1 MNVNSTVVEQ
11 NYGPER
17 PGLNL
22 DLANARIGGAVLHS
36 AFLLQV
42 LAPLQSLT
50 RARLNPQ
57 SPCAGIFPGRHPV
70 RQMQYRRKIPMR
82 AMVWASVLV
91 FRVGFTAC
99 GAQSTKIT
107 PEQLEFFEQKI
118 RPVLV
123 NNCYDCH
130 SEERSK
136 NKGELTLD
144 TRDGIRAGG
153 DRGPA
158 VVPGKPDDSVLINA
172 IRQVGQLHMP
182 PDSRGGM
189 LPDDI
194 IVDFEKWVKDG
205 APDPRD
211 SAKIVSA
218 RAAKPEKVY
227 DWNKERQYWAFQKP
241 KAVAPPKVADE
252 RWPKGD
258 VDRFVLAKLEEKGL
272 QPVRDADKRTLVRR
286 VYYDLIG
293 LPPTPEEVEM
303 FARDKAPDAY
313 EKLVD
318 NLLAS
323 PRFGEQWG
331 RYWLDVAR
339 YGESTGMDRNLNYP
353 YAWRYRDYVIDSFN
367 CDKPYNRF
375 ITEQL
380 AGDQLPYAN
389 QKERDE
395 NLTATGFLAIGP
407 KGLNETR
414 VKYSKWQVV
423 NDQIDATSRGFLGLT
438 VGCAQCHDHKFD
450 PIPQKDYH
458 ALAGIFS
465 STETLYGTVGGRGNR
480 RPTSLLS
487 LDGAPELAVLSTGEP
502 TPNMF
507 VNTNRNFTV
516 STRTNNAARGT
527 NNLARG
533 GRGGRGGRGFGRNI
547 ATNQIERVP
556 AHNSYAMGVRD
567 YNEPQDV
574 PVFYRGDLT
583 KPTDAVIPRGFLRIV
598 NYAET
603 PAIPTNSSG
612 RLQLAQWITNPENP
626 LTSRV
631 AVNRVWLH
639 LFGEGIVPTPDNLG
653 HLGAQPTHP
662 ELLDY
667 LAAKFVTEQNWSVKQ
682 LVRSLLL
689 TRAYQL
695 SSDVYAKAEEVDP
708 ADTLI
713 WRAAPRR
720 LKAEQ
725 LRDSILAASGRLDIV
740 PPTNNVTAEFGDGY
754 YGVNIWESDLPQHYF
769 KRSVYLPVPRDL
781 VPESLSL
788 FDLPNPNL
796 VGARREETTS
806 PSQELFLMNNA
817 FVQDEALHLARQLLK
832 DKNLS
837 EKQRIQQA
845 YLAAFQRLPTP
856 SEIKH
861 AAKFIK
867 GEESLLASAL
877 PEQAVERTSTPEP
890 EIRIDDVSPALV
902 TSATPVA
909 TSAAEPASTPTPANP
924 VSIGEPATPV
934 AAAVATTATNSAP
947 ELAAQG
953 PATNTMTA
961 SATATGDVGGNFA
974 GGGGGRG
981 RGGFRGPRTYKGPGS
996 ASDIVVGKLAPG
1008 IARPK
1013 VFHQALPEKPATP
1026 EEGALALFTQALF
1039 GSAEFRYLQ

>member
-1 MNVNSTVVEQ
+1 MNTIGTRAKQ
-11 NYGPER
+11 DYGPDR

-22 DLANARIGGAVLHS
+22 DLTNARVGEAALHS
-36 AFLLQV
+36 AFLLQK
-42 LAPLQSLT
+42 LAPLQSST
-50 RARLNPQ
+50 RAGLNPQ
-57 SPCAGIFPGRHPV
+57 SPRAGNLPARHPFDDAPN
-70 RQMQYRRKIPMR
+70 RRSRPVLAILQTLI
-82 AMVWASVLV
+82 LV
-91 FRVGFTAC
+91 FGAASTTIAAPSNKFTPD
-99 GAQSTKIT
+99 QI
-107 PEQLEFFEQKI
+107 EFFENKI

-123 NNCYDCH
+123 KNCYDCH
-130 SEERSK
+130 SEEKGK

-158 VVPGKPDDSVLINA
+158 VVPGKPDESILINA
-172 IRQVGQLHMP
+172 IRQVGQLRMP
-182 PDSRGGM
+182 PDSRGGI
-189 LPDDI
+189 LPDEVI
-194 IVDFEKWVKDG
+194 ADFEKWVKDG
-205 APDPRD
+205 AADPRD
-211 SAKIVSA
+211 SAKIVDA
-218 RAAKPEKVY
+218 RPAKPEKVY
-227 DWNKERQYWAFQKP
+227 EWDKERQYWAFQKP
-241 KAVAPPKVADE
+241 KAVAPPQVADE
-252 RWPKGD
+252 KWPKTET
-258 VDRFVLAKLEEKGL
+258 DRFVLAKLEQKGL
-272 QPVRDADKRTLVRR
+272 KPVRDADKRTLVRR
-286 VYYDLIG
+286 VYYDIIG
-293 LPPTPEEVEM
+293 LPPTPEQVEA
-303 FARDKAPDAY
+303 FAKDKSPDAY

-323 PRFGEQWG
+323 PGFGEQWG

-353 YAWRYRDYVIDSFN
+353 YAWRYRNYVIDAFN
-367 CDKPYNRF
+367 HDKPYNRF

-458 ALAGIFS
+458 ALAGIFA

-507 VNTNRNFTV
+507 VNTNRNFTA
-516 STRTNNAARGT
+516 STRTNNPARGT
-527 NNLARG
+527 NDVAG
-533 GRGGRGGRGFGRNI
+533 GGRGGRGFGRNFT
-547 ATNQIERVP
+547 TNQIERVP
-556 AHNSYAMGVRD
+556 AYKSYAMGVRD
-567 YNEPQDV
+567 YNEAQDL
-574 PVFYRGDLT
+574 PVFYRGELS
-583 KPTDAVIPRGFLRIV
+583 KPTDAVVPRGFLRIV
-598 NYAET
+598 NLSDT

-612 RLQLAQWITNPENP
+612 RLQLAEWITNPDNP
-626 LTSRV
+626 LTARV
-631 AVNRVWLH
+631 AVNRVWQH
-639 LFGEGIVPTPDNLG
+639 LFGEGLVATPDNLG
-653 HLGAQPTHP
+653 HLGARPSHP

-667 LAAKFVTEQNWSVKQ
+667 LAVKFVTEQNWSVKQ
-682 LVRSLLL
+682 LVRSLVL

-695 SSDVYAKAEEVDP
+695 SSDVDSKAEEADP
-708 ADTLI
+708 ADALL

-725 LRDSILAASGRLDIV
+725 LRDSILAASGRLDTT
-740 PPTNNVTAEFGDGY
+740 PATNSLAAEFGDGY
-754 YGVNIWESDLPQHYF
+754 YGVNIWESDLPQHYY

-796 VGARREETTS
+796 VGAHREETTS

-817 FVQDEALHLARQLLK
+817 FVQDEALHLARRLLE

-837 EKQRIQQA
+837 DKERIQQA
-845 YLAAFQRLPTP
+845 YLAVFQRQPT
-856 SEIKH
+856 SAEVKR

-867 GEESLLASAL
+867 AEASLLASAA
-877 PEQAVERTSTPEP
+877 PEELVERTSTPEP
-890 EIRIDDVSPALV
+890 QIRIADISPAPLNLAAP
-902 TSATPVA
+902 TATPA
-909 TSAAEPASTPTPANP
+909 TDPAPTPAPVVP
-924 VSIGEPATPV
+924 VSAGAPASPPETASSTVTTNAASAMPTP
-934 AAAVATTATNSAP
+934 APTKNTATLAATTEP
-947 ELAAQG
+947 D
-953 PATNTMTA
+953 P
-961 SATATGDVGGNFA
+961 GGNF
-974 GGGGGRG
+974 GGGGGGFRA
-981 RGGFRGPRTYKGPGS
+981 GGFRGPRTFKGPGS

-1008 IARPK
+1008 IAQPK

-1026 EEGALALFTQALF
+1026 QEGALTLFTQALF

>member
-1 MNVNSTVVEQ
+1 MT
-11 NYGPER
+11 
-17 PGLNL
+17 
-22 DLANARIGGAVLHS
+22 ARAVLGALVMALTLARA
-36 AFLLQV
+36 AFG
-42 LAPLQSLT
+42 AE
-50 RARLNPQ
+50 
-57 SPCAGIFPGRHPV
+57 PG
-70 RQMQYRRKIPMR
+70 
-82 AMVWASVLV
+82 
-91 FRVGFTAC
+91 
-99 GAQSTKIT
+99 KIT
-107 PEQLEFFEQKI
+107 PEQLEFFEKKI

-123 NNCYDCH
+123 QNCYDCH
-130 SEERSK
+130 SEEKGK

-172 IRQVGQLHMP
+172 IRQAGQLHMP

-189 LPDDI
+189 LPDEVI
-194 IVDFEKWVKDG
+194 SDFEKWVKDG
-205 APDPRD
+205 AADPRD

-227 DWNKERQYWAFQKP
+227 DWDKERQYWAFQKP
-241 KAVAPPKVADE
+241 KFTAPPKVTDE
-252 RWPKGD
+252 KWPKSEID
-258 VDRFVLAKLEEKGL
+258 HFVLAKLEEKGL
-272 QPVRDADKRTLVRR
+272 QPVRDADKRTLIRR
-286 VYYDLIG
+286 VYYDIIG
-293 LPPTPEEVEM
+293 LPPTPEQVEA
-303 FARDKAPDAY
+303 FAKDKSADAY
-313 EKLVD
+313 ERLVD

-353 YAWRYRDYVIDSFN
+353 YAWRYRDYVIDAFN
-367 CDKPYNRF
+367 RDKPYNRF
-375 ITEQL
+375 VTEQL
-380 AGDQLPYAN
+380 AGDQLPCAN

-450 PIPQKDYH
+450 PIPQRDYH

-516 STRTNNAARGT
+516 SSRTNNAARGT
-527 NNLARG
+527 NDVAGGGRRG
-533 GRGGRGGRGFGRNI
+533 GRGGGGGRGFGRNFT
-547 ATNQIERVP
+547 TNQIERIP
-556 AHNSYAMGVRD
+556 AHKSYAMGVRD
-567 YNEPQDV
+567 YDQPQDE
-574 PVFYRGDLT
+574 PVYYRGDLT
-583 KPTDAVIPRGFLRIV
+583 KPTDAVVPRGFLRIA
-598 NYAET
+598 NFSDT
-603 PAIPTNSSG
+603 PGIPTNSSG

-626 LTSRV
+626 LTARV
-631 AVNRVWLH
+631 AVNRVWQH
-639 LFGEGIVPTPDNLG
+639 LFGEGLVATPDNLG
-653 HLGAQPTHP
+653 HLGTRPTHP

-667 LAAKFVTEQNWSVKQ
+667 LAVKFVNEQNWSVKQ
-682 LVRSLLL
+682 LVRSLVL

-720 LKAEQ
+720 LMAEQ
-725 LRDSILAASGRLDIV
+725 LRDSILAASGRLDTA

-769 KRSVYLPVPRDL
+769 KRSIYLPVPRDL

-796 VGARREETTS
+796 VGAHREETTS

-817 FVQDEALHLARQLLK
+817 FVQDEALHLARQLFNNKRLS
-832 DKNLS
+832 DK
-837 EKQRIQQA
+837 ERIQQA
-845 YLAAFQRLPTP
+845 YLAVFERQPT
-856 SEIKH
+856 SAEVKH

-867 GEESLLASAL
+867 AETDLLASAS
-877 PEQAVERTSTPEP
+877 PEQVVERSSTPEAEFRVP
-890 EIRIDDVSPALV
+890 DVSPAMIALE
-902 TSATPVA
+902 TPAPTTTAPAPVA
-909 TSAAEPASTPTPANP
+909 TNLATEASTP
-924 VSIGEPATPV
+924 
-934 AAAVATTATNSAP
+934 
-947 ELAAQG
+947 G

-961 SATATGDVGGNFA
+961 AATATGDAGGNF
-974 GGGGGRG
+974 GGGGG
-981 RGGFRGPRTYKGPGS
+981 RGGFRGPRTFKGPGS
-996 ASDIVVGKLAPG
+996 ASDVVVGKLAPG
-1008 IARPK
+1008 IAQPK
-1013 VFHQALPEKPATP
+1013 VFHQALPEKPETP
-1026 EEGALALFTQALF
+1026 EEGALALFAQALF